1 MKKRVWLVMLVL
13 MVMLFTF
20 MACVVEGDPDPG
32 NGGNTIPPTPPVI
45 DTPEID
51 EPIRLTQTDALK
63 KIANA
68 IPSGEVVNVDISADF
83 NYNDDAYKLVVQGNV
98 KEVGSKIK
106 VALMQ
111 GEVEKV
117 GLYVIDNKLY
127 ITSEN
132 NATLYLQD
140 IDVNYMMKILE
151 NGPTAIRDLVDN
163 LLSGVGFID
172 FDTVVSMLL
181 SSIIATSPEL
191 TVNGEVESYS
201 LLVEPKNILSLAEVV
216 VTLLGSLN
224 IDIPI
229 DISEIV
235 TYLGT
240 IIPETAINIDVE
252 ITSGVLSKLDLTV
265 NSSGNQV
272 ISMQNSAISFT
283 NQEVDYNF
291 NEAILNSTEFSLTN
305 MQFSTTLEI
314 DADEFDVGTY
324 VNALVGSEVI
334 PTGFV
339 KIDTDAFELRLD
351 ASVDLDF
358 DRDANIGD
366 EKYKEKNYI
375 VLNLLSIDK
384 ESRAEKTLI
393 NIYYVD
399 GSFYIDFSNAV
410 SSFYK
415 GSLIK
420 LNLPLNSVISQTI
433 ASVKGTIDKALGITY
448 EENNSPVIT
457 ANILE
462 DGTVSTVPTLE
473 SFLSA
478 VLGILGQDSEKY
490 VVVDGNTITLKIN
503 SQLISDIA
511 GKFADIAIPDFGNG
525 EISVTLNEYGV
536 GSIGVSLDTMQGLT
550 AGITLSNFNM
560 MYEPKFEDYDSIVE
574 YINANLDESAY
585 ANDIKTLVK
594 SMLSATQVSA
604 GLDLTISKG
613 TYNVLDLLTSFGL
626 TGLEGATL
634 NVELTQDSH
643 INLALDVMI
652 ETGKTEDDFKLLAE
666 IKSVGQSNLG
676 ADVLFEDGELII
688 GLYVV
693 NGSLYVDLSNVN
705 VAGINLGVYTQ
716 AEFAIQ
722 SFIDT
727 QLDKINKK
735 IEVDVSNMFGESDS
749 GEGDTSG
756 EEGGSS
762 GTPTALQG
770 SIFLGLYSDS
780 VVLDTTLSTVMSLL
794 NALGVNANVENID
807 LGINAKIDSN
817 GLVINLESTDN
828 TFSGK
833 LTALSSEYPI
843 NIGGLDT
850 KGLTE
855 RLTAVENANTG
866 LDEDIVKALFN
877 TIASG
882 KMTAEISVNQEGEV
896 IDFTSIL
903 KTLIS
908 NYPFDQELKLT
919 IEEGLN
925 VVKADIEWNLDLD
938 NALATTLKVVL
949 SYGERQLVTVT
960 VVNGNMYVDLSGFGF
975 GKLSIG
981 SEMTTGWIN
990 TLNTKII
997 EKLPKLDLNEIFA
1010 ENKGTVSPSETETN
1024 EPSGEDTPSS
1034 NTSLINA
1041 ILGAISIKDS
1051 QLMVQLTASTFQVI
1065 MQALGANIALDLE
1078 AELTVD
1084 IINGDGII
1092 SGKVD
1097 ISGIKADLELRIETG
1112 EVVPPTV
1119 NADEFTDL
1127 AGANV
1132 NKLVRWLLSSTQV
1145 SAEIE
1150 VTLKAGT
1157 YNIIELLT
1165 SFGIQGLENASLNV
1179 EITEDT
1185 VMKLGLKVQVMLDEV
1200 VGETKMLVEVVALT
1214 DTKLGADLLFN
1225 AGDQILG
1232 LYIVENDLYLDASG
1246 INVLGIKLGVY
1257 RQVGF
1262 QLEQFLNTKI
1272 NEIGKEVAKEVIDN
1286 TDNKDVEP
1294 VVLTS
1299 EGESDI
1305 PVVKN
1310 GVVVGLSANKIV
1322 LKATLSAVFEL
1333 LSKVNVNVNLGDID
1347 LNIDGE
1353 ISLDT
1358 GIIINATSVDGEF
1371 TASIK
1376 ALTEEYPIIIGE
1388 DRAIEGLF
1396 EKVAAVRD
1404 GYTRDE
1410 ENIVKDLIN
1419 SITTGTIN
1427 AEINFETVDTVIDL
1441 SVLLKQLIPTFA
1453 LDAPM
1458 TLVIEDTS
1466 VPLAIDLEY
1475 DIDLYN
1481 IGNTTVNLTISYGAK
1496 SLLNVIVYNGNMYL
1510 DLSGFGLGKIAMGTK
1525 LTGSWLDALAVK
1537 LSELINKIN
1546 VDINDIFAE
1555 NKGEL
1560 EVPTGETTD
1569 TPTTDTDTPA
1579 VDDPATGGE
1588 SGINK
1593 ELITVILNSL
1603 NIRDSRLMLELNAL
1617 AVETIFS
1624 ALGVNFDID
1633 LTADITVDLI
1643 NPTESAVNGTVYIEG
1658 NKANLSLGIS
1668 NAEIGAPVFAAD
1680 SYVDLGSDD
1689 FNEMGM
1695 RFLQGLDLNLSIDLV
1710 NNTGSKSA
1718 VNGYNVSGDLYTRI
1732 SAETAKTATSAG
1744 GATVNAGDILITI
1757 ANIDAAEYNR
1767 KGGGSV
1773 SNRIYLI
1780 LHTSGANAGKL
1791 EVKMQS
1797 GWLYI
1802 DIIGI
1807 IQIDVST
1814 YIKDIY
1820 VDLGLVDILGNL
1832 IKSMYLGEI
1841 TPEPPVEPD
1850 PSEDITTP
1858 KVQYADANNPIL
1870 NPNALVEFFNSVD
1883 ISKIL
1888 EAITVNLNGLDSIN
1902 ARIDFNAYTINQV
1915 IDGLMNCI
1923 FGRGSIVDMVNLD
1936 LFGTGGRVFYQNY
1949 LHQVVWDRVNPSNFL
1964 NSLYEVLHFTSNDRK
1979 GALGEIVA
1987 DQVPSIVPVNA
1998 LRTALN
2004 DIAAKVTQF
2013 IAGILPLPVF
2023 NEIGVDVNLTDMA
2036 IANVT
2041 LEGIVDGSAVVNEN
2055 GETLTVHSTANNPTN
2070 SSWNNVSYTYDEAT
2084 MRNLT
2089 SHYTRLTVYNTNSAI
2104 GSDTIDGKDNGIA
2117 TWTGITTDHA
2127 FIQDSYTISGQE
2139 IYETYFNNGVAS
2151 SIYQLGSTYKRATS
2165 TTMSYTGEIGE
2176 VNVSETLTPDL
2187 LTRMLAYPT
2196 TYTIS
2201 ITSTYSDGSTYTL
2214 DYVLVINDLVIES
2227 IVSPSIYA
2235 YDDLPS
2241 TVTINYS
2248 DGTQSTVD
2256 ASSLN
2261 INYGDTTA
2269 LSTGDS
2275 VINAVISMYNGVQ
2288 LDYDINVIG
2297 VSGISVNEGIS
2308 DSITI
2313 NPYEMQRKLT
2323 KTSPILNA
2331 TITYTD
2337 GTTRAREIDLSG
2349 LDFSKLAYNTAN
2361 TQTIAITEEYVGIS
2375 WSRDFTVNFSA
2386 VTVSGVFTDEGLTEC
2401 VLDGLKAKDTTMV
2414 YVQFSDGS
2422 VVYTDLYIRNISPAS
2437 GAIYYTIGYDV
2448 EYFNNFD
2455 GIVKGYQN
2463 LLYQGTISNR

>member
-20 MACVVEGDPDPG
+20 MACVVEVDPDQG
-32 NGGNTIPPTPPVI
+32 NGGNTTPPTPPVI
-45 DTPEID
+45 DPPEVD
-51 EPIRLTQTDALK
+51 EPIRLTQMDALNK
-63 KIANA
+63 LANA

-98 KEVGSKIK
+98 KEIGSKIK

-127 ITSEN
+127 ISSEN

-140 IDVNYMMKILE
+140 IDVNYLMKILE
-151 NGPTAIRDLVDN
+151 NGPTAIKDLVDK
-163 LLSGVGFID
+163 LLAGVGFID
-172 FDTVVSMLL
+172 FDTVLSMLL
-181 SSIIATSPEL
+181 SSIIATAPEL

-201 LLVEPKNILSLAEVV
+201 LLIEPKNILSLAEVV
-216 VTLLGSLN
+216 ATLLGSLN
-224 IDIPI
+224 ISLPV

-358 DRDANIGD
+358 DRDAKVGD
-366 EKYKEKNYI
+366 EKYTEKNYI
-375 VLNLLSIDK
+375 VLDLLSIDK
-384 ESRAEKTLI
+384 ESRTEKTLI

-399 GSFYIDFSNAV
+399 GSFYLDFSNAV

-433 ASVKGTIDKALGITY
+433 DYIKGTIDKALGITY

-490 VVVDGNTITLKIN
+490 VVVDGNTVTLKIN
-503 SQLISDIA
+503 SELISDIA
-511 GKFADIAIPDFGNG
+511 EKFAEVAIPDFGNG

-536 GSIGVSLDTMQGLT
+536 GSIGVSLDTMQGLK

-574 YINANLDESAY
+574 YINANLDEGAY

-652 ETGKTEDDFKLLAE
+652 EMGETENDFKLLAE

-688 GLYVV
+688 GLYVI
-693 NGSLYVDLSNVN
+693 NGSLYVDLSNIN

-716 AEFAIQ
+716 AEFALQ
-722 SFIDT
+722 SFIDA
-727 QLDKINKK
+727 QLEKINKK
-735 IEVDVSNMFGESDS
+735 IEVDVSNMFDDTNS

-762 GTPTALQG
+762 GTSSALQG

-794 NALGVNANVENID
+794 NALGVNANVGNID

-850 KGLTE
+850 TELTE
-855 RLTAVENANTG
+855 RLTAIENANTD

-882 KMTAEISVNQEGEV
+882 KMTAEISINQEGGV
-896 IDFTSIL
+896 IDFTSLL

-938 NALATTLKVVL
+938 NALATTLQVVL

-1010 ENKGTVSPSETETN
+1010 ENKGTVSPSETDTN
-1024 EPSGEDTPSS
+1024 EPSGEETPSS

-1051 QLMVQLTASTFQVI
+1051 QLMVQLTASTFEVI
-1065 MQALGANIALDLE
+1065 MQALGADIALDLE

-1112 EVVPPTV
+1112 EVVAPIV
-1119 NADEFTDL
+1119 NSDEFTDL

-1145 SAEIE
+1145 SAEIDL
-1150 VTLKAGT
+1150 TLKAGT

-1165 SFGIQGLENASLNV
+1165 SFGLKGLENASLNI

-1185 VMKLGLKVQVMLDEV
+1185 AMKLGLKVQVMLDEV

-1246 INVLGIKLGVY
+1246 INLLGIKLGVY
-1257 RQVGF
+1257 RQAGF

-1272 NEIGKEVAKEVIDN
+1272 NEIGKEVAEAVINN
-1286 TDNKDVEP
+1286 TDNKAVEP

-1299 EGESDI
+1299 DGTSDI
-1305 PVVKN
+1305 PTVES
-1310 GVVVGLSANKIV
+1310 GVVVGISANKIV

-1333 LSKVNVNVNLGDID
+1333 LSKVGVNVNLGEID

-1358 GIIINATSVDGEF
+1358 GIIINATSVGGEF

-1427 AEINFETVDTVIDL
+1427 AEINFETIDTVIDL

-1481 IGNTTVNLTISYGAK
+1481 IGNTTANLTISYGAK
-1496 SLLNVIVYNGNMYL
+1496 SLLNVIVYNGNMYI

-1537 LSELINKIN
+1537 LSNLINKIN
-1546 VDINDIFAE
+1546 VDINDIFAQ

-1569 TPTTDTDTPA
+1569 TPTADTDTPA
-1579 VDDPATGGE
+1579 VDAPATGGE

-1617 AVETIFS
+1617 AIETIFS

-1680 SYVDLGSDD
+1680 SYADLGSDD
-1689 FNEMGM
+1689 FNEMGK

-1710 NNTGSKSA
+1710 SNTGNKSN
-1718 VNGYNVSGDLYTRI
+1718 VNGYNVSGNIYTRI
-1732 SAETAKTATSAG
+1732 GVETLKANRTLGDSNS
-1744 GATVNAGDILITI
+1744 TVANAGDIVITI
-1757 ANIDAAEYNR
+1757 STLNEAEYNR
-1767 KGGGSV
+1767 KGGGTV
-1773 SNRIYLI
+1773 SERIYAVLRM
-1780 LHTSGANAGKL
+1780 SGANAGKL
-1791 EVKMQS
+1791 DIRLKS
-1797 GWLYI
+1797 GWLYASVIVTI
-1802 DIIGI
+1802 DI
-1807 IQIDVST
+1807 ST
-1814 YIKDIY
+1814 YVKDIY
-1820 VDLGLVDILGNL
+1820 VDLGLLDILGNL

-1841 TPEPPVEPD
+1841 APEPPITD

-1858 KVQYADANNPIL
+1858 KVQYVDADNPIL
-1870 NPNALVEFFNSVD
+1870 NPNALVEFFNSID

-1902 ARIDFNAYTINQV
+1902 ARVDFNAYTINQV
-1915 IDGLMNCI
+1915 IDGMMNCI

-1964 NSLYEVLHFTSNDRK
+1964 NSLYEVLHYTGSSRK
-1979 GALGEIVA
+1979 GALGEIV
-1987 DQVPSIVPVNA
+1987 DTQVSGVVGIISSSI
-1998 LRTALN
+1998 N

-2023 NEIGVDVNLTDMA
+2023 NEIGVDINLTDMA

-2041 LEGIVDGSAVVNEN
+2041 LEGTVDGTAVVNEN

-2127 FIQDSYTISGQE
+2127 FIQDSYTVSGQE

-2165 TTMSYTGEIGE
+2165 TTMSYTGEINGI
-2176 VNVSETLTPDL
+2176 NVSETLTPDL

-2201 ITSTYSDGSTYTL
+2201 ITSTYSDGSTWTL
-2214 DYVLVINDLVIES
+2214 DYDLVINDLVIES

-2248 DGTQSTVD
+2248 NGTQSTVD

-2261 INYGDTTA
+2261 INYGNTTA

-2297 VSGISVNEGIS
+2297 ISGISVNDGIN

-2313 NPYEMQRKLT
+2313 NPYEMQRMLT
-2323 KTSPILNA
+2323 KTSPVLNA

-2337 GTTRAREIDLSG
+2337 GTTRERDIDMSG

-2361 TQTIAITEEYVGIS
+2361 SQTIAITEEYAGIS

-2386 VTVSGVFTDEGLTEC
+2386 VTVSGIFTDEGLTEC

-2414 YVQFSDGS
+2414 YVKFSDGS

-2455 GIVKGYQN
+2455 GIVTSYQG
-2463 LLYQGTISNR
+2463 LLHQGTISNR

>member
-20 MACVVEGDPDPG
+20 MACVVEGDPNPG
-32 NGGNTIPPTPPVI
+32 EGGNETPPTPPVI
-45 DTPEID
+45 VDPPDD
-51 EPIRLTQTDALK
+51 EPVRLTQMDALNK
-63 KIANA
+63 LANA
-68 IPSGEVVNVDISADF
+68 IPSGEVVNIDISADF

-106 VALMQ
+106 VAFMQ

-127 ITSEN
+127 ISSEN

-151 NGPTAIRDLVDN
+151 NGPTAIKDLVDN
-163 LLSGVGFID
+163 LLAGVGFID
-172 FDTVVSMLL
+172 FDTVLSMLV
-181 SSIIATSPEL
+181 SSIISTAPEL
-191 TVNGEVESYS
+191 TVEGEVESYS

-224 IDIPI
+224 IDIPV
-229 DISEIV
+229 DISEVV

-240 IIPETAINIDVE
+240 IIPEAAINIDVE

-351 ASVDLDF
+351 TSVDLDF

-366 EKYKEKNYI
+366 EKYQEKNYI

-433 ASVKGTIDKALGITY
+433 EYVKGTIDKALGITY

-478 VLGILGQDSEKY
+478 VLGILGQDSEEY
-490 VVVDGNTITLKIN
+490 VIVDGNTVTLKIN

-525 EISVTLNEYGV
+525 EISITLNEYGV
-536 GSIGVSLDTMQGLT
+536 GSIGVNLDTMQGLT

-585 ANDIKTLVK
+585 ADDIKTLVK

-613 TYNVLDLLTSFGL
+613 TYNILDLLTSFGL

-643 INLALDVMI
+643 INLALNVMI
-652 ETGKTEDDFKLLAE
+652 EMGETEEDFKLLAE

-676 ADVLFEDGELII
+676 ADILFEDGEVII
-688 GLYVV
+688 GLYVI

-716 AEFAIQ
+716 AEFALQ

-735 IEVDVSNMFGESDS
+735 IEVDVSNMYGESDS
-749 GEGDTSG
+749 GEGGTSG

-833 LTALSSEYPI
+833 LTALNSEYPI

-850 KGLTE
+850 TELNE
-855 RLTAVENANTG
+855 RLTAVENANTD

-882 KMTAEISVNQEGEV
+882 KMTAEISVNQEGGV

-938 NALATTLKVVL
+938 NALATTLQVVL

-960 VVNGNMYVDLSGFGF
+960 VVDGNMYVDLSGFGF

-981 SEMTTGWIN
+981 REMTTGWIN

-1010 ENKGTVSPSETETN
+1010 ENKGTVSQSETDTN
-1024 EPSGEDTPSS
+1024 EPSGEETPSS

-1051 QLMVQLTASTFQVI
+1051 QLMVQLTASTFEVI
-1065 MQALGANIALDLE
+1065 LQALGANIALDLE

-1097 ISGIKADLELRIETG
+1097 ISGVKADLELRIETG
-1112 EVVPPTV
+1112 EVVAPTI

-1150 VTLKAGT
+1150 LTLKAGT

-1165 SFGIQGLENASLNV
+1165 SFGIQGLDNASLNV

-1262 QLEQFLNTKI
+1262 QLEQFLNAKI

-1299 EGESDI
+1299 EGESEI
-1305 PVVKN
+1305 PTVKN

-1333 LSKVNVNVNLGDID
+1333 LSKVGVNVNLGEID

-1481 IGNTTVNLTISYGAK
+1481 IGNTTANLTISYGAK

-1579 VDDPATGGE
+1579 VYDPATGGE

-1668 NAEIGAPVFAAD
+1668 NEEIGVPVFAAD

-1689 FNEMGM
+1689 FNEMGK
-1695 RFLQGLDLNLSIDLV
+1695 RFLQGIDLNLSIDLV

-1718 VNGYNVSGDLYTRI
+1718 VNGYNVSGNIYTRI
-1732 SAETAKTATSAG
+1732 SAETLKANRTLGDSNS
-1744 GATVNAGDILITI
+1744 TVANAGDILLTI
-1757 ANIDAAEYNR
+1757 STLNEAEYNR
-1767 KGGGSV
+1767 KGGGTV
-1773 SNRIYLI
+1773 SERIYAVLRM
-1780 LHTSGANAGKL
+1780 SGANAGKL
-1791 EVKMQS
+1791 DIRLKS
-1797 GWLYI
+1797 GWLYASVIVTI
-1802 DIIGI
+1802 DI
-1807 IQIDVST
+1807 ST
-1814 YIKDIY
+1814 YVKDIY
-1820 VDLGLVDILGNL
+1820 VDLGLLDILGNL
-1832 IKSMYLGEI
+1832 IKSMFMGEVE
-1841 TPEPPVEPD
+1841 PQPPVETD

-1858 KVQYADANNPIL
+1858 KVQYVDANNPIL

-1902 ARIDFNAYTINQV
+1902 ARVDFNAYTINQV

-1949 LHQVVWDRVNPSNFL
+1949 LHQVVWDRVNPINFL
-1964 NSLYEVLHFTSNDRK
+1964 NSLYEVLHYTGSSRK
-1979 GALGEIVA
+1979 GALGEIV
-1987 DQVPSIVPVNA
+1987 DTQVSGVVGIISSSV
-1998 LRTALN
+1998 N

-2023 NEIGVDVNLTDMA
+2023 NEIGVDINLTDMA

-2041 LEGIVDGSAVVNEN
+2041 LEGTVDGSAVVNEN

-2165 TTMSYTGEIGE
+2165 TTMSYTGEIGG

-2214 DYVLVINDLVIES
+2214 DYDLVINGLVIES

-2297 VSGISVNEGIS
+2297 VSGISVNDGIN

-2313 NPYEMQRKLT
+2313 NPYEMQRMLT

-2437 GAIYYTIGYDV
+2437 GTIYYTIGYDV

-2455 GIVKGYQN
+2455 GIVRGYQN
-2463 LLYQGTISNR
+2463 LLHQGTISNR